1 MSKDLSSKVE
11 PLNTTN
17 SSEAYFKSIHEI
29 ICFYKDSLD
38 IRQAFL
44 RSISLNEGC
53 CLVPVGR
60 FHLSDS
66 RLIEKLTCW
75 RNNHVEVF
83 PSQFVATQES
93 TKIWLE
99 QHLINNKNRI
109 LFLVAD
115 RLGDVIGHLGLNN
128 CLATNNILE
137 IDNVIRGIPENS
149 PGLFGNALIE
159 LISWS
164 KKIFPLSA
172 ITLRVMADNAHAIAF
187 YKRHNFVE
195 VERIPLFCEEN
206 NQCKVFREAKKMEP
220 VSNYF
225 VRMSYSPPAFIGEEL
240 VLTAGPSVS
249 AKEVVYVNDAAVN
262 GWNSNWSLYI
272 NKFEVA
278 FAEYVGVKYALATSS
293 CTGALQIALMSLGVG
308 PGDEVIVPDLTWVA
322 SANAITYVGAIPVF
336 ADIELDTWNISSES
350 IESLISENTKAI
362 VVVHMYGHPARMDQI
377 CALASK
383 YNLKVVE
390 DAAPAIGAEWN
401 SMRCG
406 SFGDF
411 GAFSFQGAKLL
422 VTGEGGMLVTNNKDL
437 YLAAKKIW
445 DQGRNPNKTFW
456 IDGEGVKFKMSN
468 LQAAFGLAQLERVD
482 ALIEMKRRIFSWYED
497 FLGDCTYIKLNKE
510 VHGAR
515 SIYWMTS
522 LILNSNSPL
531 TRDELISQLREK
543 NVDTRPVFPAI
554 SQYPIWPL
562 QQSPKPNAK
571 LVGDRAINLPS
582 GVCLTKEKVEYVAK
596 CIKDCFKMPIY

>member
-1 MSKDLSSKVE
+1 MK
-11 PLNTTN
+11 PLNTIN
-17 SSEAYFKSIHEI
+17 SSEAYIKSICETI
-29 ICFYKDSLD
+29 SFYKSSVD
-38 IRQAFL
+38 IRQVFL

-53 CLVPVGR
+53 CLVPVSTY
-60 FHLSDS
+60 HLSDS
-66 RLIEKLTCW
+66 RLIEKLTSW
-75 RNNHVEVF
+75 RNDHVKVF
-83 PSQFVATQES
+83 PSQFIATQES
-93 TKIWLE
+93 TRIWLE
-99 QHLINNKNRI
+99 LHIINNQNRI
-109 LFLVAD
+109 LFLVMD
-115 RLGDVIGHLGLNN
+115 GFGEVIGHIGLNN
-128 CLATNNILE
+128 CLCANNILE
-137 IDNVIRGIPENS
+137 IDNVIRGISNVGK
-149 PGLFGNALIE
+149 GLFGNALKE

-164 KKIFPLSA
+164 QRTFPVSE

-187 YKRHNFVE
+187 YKRNNFE
-195 VERIPLFCEEN
+195 ESEMIPLFCEESDEI
-206 NQCKVFREAKKMEP
+206 KVFREAKKNEL
-220 VSNYF
+220 VSKYF
-225 VRMSYSPPAFIGEEL
+225 VRMNFIPPTFSGEEL
-240 VLTAGPSVS
+240 ILTAGPSVS
-249 AKEVVYVNDAAVN
+249 AKEVVYVNDAASN
-262 GWNSNWSLYI
+262 GWNRNWNYYL
-272 NKFEVA
+272 NKFEKA
-278 FAEYVGVKYALATSS
+278 FAEYVGVEYALATSS

-350 IESLISENTKAI
+350 VESLISENTKAI
-362 VVVHMYGHPARMDQI
+362 VVVHMYGHPARMNNI

-468 LQAAFGLAQLERVD
+468 LQAAFGLAQLERVE
-482 ALIEMKRRIFSWYED
+482 ALIEMKRRIFSWYEEY
-497 FLGDCTYIKLNKE
+497 LADCTYIKLNKE
-510 VHGAR
+510 VPGAR

-522 LILNSNSPL
+522 LILNYNSPL
-531 TRDELISQLREK
+531 TRDTLISQLREK

-596 CIKDCFKMPIY
+596 CIKECFQMSIY